1 MNEAKRT
8 IYLMGTVIQL
18 RIQHPDPEKILENAE
33 NRLRDFERRFSAND
47 KNSDLMKIS
56 DQAGKMPVQVDDDLF
71 ELIQLGK
78 MHSLSRDSAL
88 NITIGPLIQ
97 LWRIGFK
104 DAKRPTDQEISAKL
118 KLIRPE
124 NIILDEQNH
133 TVYLAQP
140 GMAIDLGA
148 LAKGYFAD
156 KILAYFI
163 SEGVYSAIIDLG
175 GNVLTYGEAPQ
186 REDGYWRIGIQNPM
200 KPRGNFVLALKS
212 KNQSIVTSGIYERT
226 FTVDGKTYH
235 HIFDSRTGYPL
246 ETDIASITVVSDRS
260 VDGEIWTTR
269 LFAHKPEQAIAALN
283 EQEGLGGIII
293 TKDGSL
299 LYSKSLASQIVM

>member
-18 RIQHPDPEKILENAE
+18 WIQHPNPEKILVNAE
-33 NRLRDFERRFSAND
+33 NRLRDYERRFSAND

-56 DQAGKMPVQVDDDLF
+56 AQAGKAPVRVDKDLF
-71 ELIQLGK
+71 ELIKFGK
-78 MHSLSRDSAL
+78 MHSLPEDSSL

-97 LWRIGFK
+97 LWRIGFE
-104 DAKRPTDQEISAKL
+104 DAQRPSEREIQEKL
-118 KLIRPE
+118 QLIQPE
-124 NIILDEQNH
+124 NIILNEEKH
-133 TVYLAQP
+133 TVYLAQA

-156 KILAYFI
+156 KLMAYFI
-163 SEGVYSAIIDLG
+163 SEGVLSAIIDLG
-175 GNVLTYGEAPQ
+175 GNVLTYGEAPHH
-186 REDGYWRIGIQNPM
+186 EDGYWRIGIQHPM

-235 HIFDSRTGYPL
+235 HIFDSKTGYPM
-246 ETDIASITVVSDRS
+246 ETDIASITVVSGKS

-269 LFAHKPEQAIAALN
+269 LFGQKPEQVLATLN
-283 EQEGLGGIII
+283 NQEGLSGIVI

-299 LYSKSLASQIVM
+299 LYSKSLSSQIIM